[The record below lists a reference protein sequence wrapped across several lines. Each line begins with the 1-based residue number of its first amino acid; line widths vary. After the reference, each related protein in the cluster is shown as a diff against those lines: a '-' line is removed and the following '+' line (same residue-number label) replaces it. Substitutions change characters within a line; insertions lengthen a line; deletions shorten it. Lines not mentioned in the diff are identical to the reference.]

1 MSEEREIQ
9 VRRMLQGF
17 EHKIIEIN
25 KRNIR
30 EIAGEIGEEDFLLLA
45 DAISV
50 CRANYL
56 KEVLGMAKSSGGKP
70 TIEISQ
76 RLLEKRDAYQQAMHG
91 FDELKRALERG
102 YFVPRS
108 GA

>member
-1 MSEEREIQ
+1 MSEERETQ

-30 EIAGEIGEEDFLLLA
+30 EIVGEIDEKDFLLLA
-45 DAISV
+45 EAISI

-56 KEVLGMAKSSGGKP
+56 KEVLAMVSKESGNMLP
-70 TIEISQ
+70 ELSQ
-76 RLLEKRDAYQQAMHG
+76 GVVQKRSAYHEAMRG
-91 FDELKRALERG
+91 FNALRHALERG
-102 YFVPRS
+102 YFVLKTE
-108 GA
+108 A